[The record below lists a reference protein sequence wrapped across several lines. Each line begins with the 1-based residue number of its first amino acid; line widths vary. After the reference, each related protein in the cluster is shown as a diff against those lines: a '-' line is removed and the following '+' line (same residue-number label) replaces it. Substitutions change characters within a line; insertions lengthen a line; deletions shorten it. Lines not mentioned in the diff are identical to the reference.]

1 MVIIH
6 RIVNTPRMVMV
17 TNSTYQ
23 VQAPQSL
30 FGSDLEKVV
39 NHPQAENSDVD
50 IVLKIAGFATKDKE
64 KNVYQILVW
73 HDGILKS

>member
-1 MVIIH
+1 
-6 RIVNTPRMVMV
+6 MV

-30 FGSDLEKVV
+30 FGLDLEKVV

-50 IVLKIAGFATKDKE
+50 IVLKIARFATKDE
-64 KNVYQILVW
+64 EENV
-73 HDGILKS
+73 